1 MNLKLQ
7 LENIDEVQAK
17 ALAQLIKRIGWSDI
31 RLNAAD
37 DGEAFQMTTAVT
49 KLQDALARQGY
60 TPQ

>member
-1 MNLKLQ
+1 MKLKLE

-17 ALAQLIKRIGWSDI
+17 ALAQFIKRIEWSDI
-31 RLNAAD
+31 RANASN

-60 TPQ
+60 TPN